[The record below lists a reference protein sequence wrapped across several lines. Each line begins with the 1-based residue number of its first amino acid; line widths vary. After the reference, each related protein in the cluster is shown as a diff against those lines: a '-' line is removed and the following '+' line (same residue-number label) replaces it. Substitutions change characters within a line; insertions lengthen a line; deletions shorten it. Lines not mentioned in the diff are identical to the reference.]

1 MTNPTRWTMTD
12 QQIELN
18 NDLDFTLALDES
30 AISPTEHFDSMIN
43 SPEIINTPEKTAT
56 KTDEQ
61 KRKMSL
67 FSRIPV
73 TLTLEVA
80 SVELP
85 LSELLTVNNDSV
97 IELDKLAGE
106 PLDIRVNGIMF
117 GQAEVVVINE
127 KYGLRIININS
138 QNLGELALWAAAFER

>member
-1 MTNPTRWTMTD
+1 MTD

-30 AISPTEHFDSMIN
+30 AISPTEHFDSVIN

-80 SVELP
+80 SVEIP

-106 PLDIRVNGIMF
+106 PLDIQVNGIMF

-138 QNLGELALWAAAFER
+138 QNLGELAL